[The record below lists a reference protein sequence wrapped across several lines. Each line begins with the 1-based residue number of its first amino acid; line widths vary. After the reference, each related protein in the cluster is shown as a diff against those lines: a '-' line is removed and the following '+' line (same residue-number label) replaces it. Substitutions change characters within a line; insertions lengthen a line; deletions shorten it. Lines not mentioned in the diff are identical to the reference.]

1 MKEEKDPALI
11 RLFCER
17 NEAAIQS
24 TMTEYGT
31 YLSSIS
37 YKILKNKEDSE
48 ECVNDTLMKAWSS
61 IPPTIPDS
69 LRAYL
74 GAFIRNISLDC
85 YRKQHFSK
93 RNKDFQVMLD
103 ECDHLVSWDGNPEE
117 FLDLSL
123 ISDSISK
130 YLLEV
135 DQEKRYL
142 FTRRYYFGDTI
153 KELATKRGLTESNV
167 KITLH
172 RMRKEL
178 QKKLEKDGVEI

>member
-1 MKEEKDPALI
+1 MSTEKDQSLI

-17 NEAAIQS
+17 NETAIQS
-24 TMTEYGT
+24 TMTEYGK

-85 YRKQHFSK
+85 YRKQHYSK

-103 ECDHLVSWDGNPEE
+103 ECDHLVAYDGNP
-117 FLDLSL
+117 
-123 ISDSISK
+123 
-130 YLLEV
+130 
-135 DQEKRYL
+135 
-142 FTRRYYFGDTI
+142 
-153 KELATKRGLTESNV
+153 
-167 KITLH
+167 
-172 RMRKEL
+172 
-178 QKKLEKDGVEI
+178 